1 MFTQIQTR
9 AVHLNLPDP
18 EHNCH
23 DLFKPM
29 LTSTLRP
36 QNLIACNSG
45 VRELLQYYP
54 KCNPCVNS
62 TIVDNRIEHDTI
74 TTIKLIGKF
83 IQVLDNLTVCSFY
96 T

>member
-36 QNLIACNSG
+36 QNLIAYNSG
-45 VRELLQYYP
+45 VRELLQYYL
-54 KCNPCVNS
+54 KSSLCVNS
-62 TIVDNRIEHDTI
+62 TIVDNRIEHDSI
-74 TTIKLIGKF
+74 ATIKLIGKF
-83 IQVLDNLTVCSFY
+83 IQHLDNLPVCSFY